1 MLDTTHYSVLMSVY
15 AKEKPEYLIIS
26 IDSMLNQTVK
36 PSEIVLVKDGP
47 LTEELDSVI
56 EKYNTN
62 NPGIFTIIV
71 SPQNIGLGAALHLGT
86 DHCHN
91 ELVARMDSD
100 DISLPTR
107 CEKQLEVFRQNPE
120 LDIVGTMSSDF
131 IDNETNIIST
141 RIVPTEQQDIY
152 EFAKRRSPF
161 NHISV
166 MFKKSSVQKCGGYS
180 DLRRNQDADLFGKM
194 MFSGCK
200 ACNINEVLVLARM
213 TETRKV
219 RRKQWANVKGN
230 IDIVRNFWKM
240 GYASFID
247 YLIVSIAQIILFV
260 CPVRLQQLIYKTF
273 LRK

>member
-1 MLDTTHYSVLMSVY
+1 MLDTTNYSVLMSVY
-15 AKEKPEYLIIS
+15 KKEVPEYLIIS
-26 IDSMLNQTVK
+26 LDSMLAQTIK

-47 LTEELDSVI
+47 LTDELDKVI
-56 EKYNTN
+56 EDYSYK
-62 NPGIFTIIV
+62 NPGVFNIVV
-71 SPQNIGLGAALHLGT
+71 SPNNVGLGAALHLGT
-86 DHCHN
+86 DHCKY

-100 DISLPTR
+100 DISLPER
-107 CEKQLEVFRQNPE
+107 CEKQLAVFEHNPD

-131 IDNETNIIST
+131 IDNPEKIIST
-141 RIVPTEQQDIY
+141 RIVPVNQKDIY

-180 DLRRNQDADLFGKM
+180 ELRRNQDADLFGRM

-200 ACNINEVLVLARM
+200 AYNINEVLVLARM

-219 RRKQWANVKGN
+219 RRKEWSNVKGN
-230 IDIVRNFWKM
+230 IDIVHNFWKM
-240 GYASFID
+240 GYASFFD